1 MRLDM
6 WLRNSGIIP
15 RRTVAKTACDDG
27 LIEVNGKRAKAS
39 LEVRSGDE
47 VTVRIGL
54 RVTVHRVEA
63 LPQRPVAK
71 SDLETVAT
79 LLHSEKVE
87 L

>member
-6 WLRNSGIIP
+6 WLRNSGLIP

-39 LEVRSGDE
+39 LEVRIGDE

-54 RVTVHRVEA
+54 RVTVHRIED
-63 LPQRPVAK
+63 LPLRPVAK
-71 SDLETVAT
+71 SARETVAA